1 MHDHYLD
8 TPIILKKV
16 LHFFSSAYIKKCQKK
31 VIESVYGVIDRIVDS
46 EPSDNKI
53 IEYGLETPEDKINR
67 VKRIKTTKQ

>member
-1 MHDHYLD
+1 M
-8 TPIILKKV
+8 P
-16 LHFFSSAYIKKCQKK
+16 KK